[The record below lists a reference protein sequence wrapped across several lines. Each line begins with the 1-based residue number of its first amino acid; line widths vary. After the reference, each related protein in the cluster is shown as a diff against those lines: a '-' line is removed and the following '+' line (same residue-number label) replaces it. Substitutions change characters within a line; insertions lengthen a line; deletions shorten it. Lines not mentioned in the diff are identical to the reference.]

1 MPATQTASTP
11 TALRRAAT
19 VTLAATLATAACST
33 SPPAPPPPPG
43 PTRASAPASPA
54 AAASPGSSTPAQQ
67 ALAAYTAMWADVQ
80 AAGETSNYQNPR
92 LAAHLAGQALLTTS
106 ENMAADKADGIIGL
120 GRPELSDTAV
130 VTATAITVTLHGCM
144 SDEHWLKY
152 YAATHILVDT
162 VPGGRR
168 YVAAIVTNESG
179 TWKVT
184 SLDVRGEGT
193 CV

>member
-1 MPATQTASTP
+1 MPAAHIRLQS
-11 TALRRAAT
+11 TALWRVAA
-19 VTLAATLATAACST
+19 VALGAALATAACTAST
-33 SPPAPPPPPG
+33 PAPA
-43 PTRASAPASPA
+43 PTRTSARPSPA
-54 AAASPGSSTPAQQ
+54 VIRPSPSSPAQQ
-67 ALAAYTAMWADVQ
+67 ALAAYTAMWGDVQ
-80 AAGETSNYQNPR
+80 AVGETSNYQDPR
-92 LAAHLAGQALLTTS
+92 LATHLGGQALLTTS
-106 ENMAADKADGIIGL
+106 ENMAADKADGVIGL

-130 VTATAITVTLHGCM
+130 VTASTTTVTLHGCM

-152 YAATHILVDT
+152 HAATRTLVDS

-168 YVAAIVTNESG
+168 YVTATVTDENG